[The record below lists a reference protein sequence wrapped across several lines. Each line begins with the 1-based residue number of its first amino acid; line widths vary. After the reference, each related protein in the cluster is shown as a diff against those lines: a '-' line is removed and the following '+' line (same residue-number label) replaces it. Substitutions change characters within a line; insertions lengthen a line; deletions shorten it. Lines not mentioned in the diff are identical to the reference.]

1 MASCYGSFSTSF
13 AIACAGGQDNSPHK
27 LSVVDQALSV
37 NQFISQNL
45 DGAFRIAGNTDIS
58 AFYLVDFNG
67 DSVT

>member
-1 MASCYGSFSTSF
+1 VAACYGSFSTSF

-45 DGAFRIAGNTDIS
+45 DGAWRIAGNTDIS
-58 AFYLVDFNG
+58 AFYLVDLNG